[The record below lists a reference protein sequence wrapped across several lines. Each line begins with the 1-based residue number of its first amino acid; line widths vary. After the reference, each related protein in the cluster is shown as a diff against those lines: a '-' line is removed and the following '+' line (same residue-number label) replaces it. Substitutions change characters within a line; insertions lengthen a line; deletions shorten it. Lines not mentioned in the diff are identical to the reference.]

1 MPDTDADTDVTAAA
15 SARPAAEAVRELNHR
30 THPANSY
37 FGPEY
42 PADVYDVLGAL
53 HVGTQR
59 LPQPVGQLGQFPER
73 EAEAGRVAAPS
84 GVFAGDVPAAAATAG
99 ERLDR
104 AAALARQLTQALR
117 NAQLAVSGLAYAGAT
132 TTRTAGEPV
141 RGRPGG
147 VLNVRNGRD
156 VRRLAGH
163 PPGVRPHPGH
173 AERAG
178 RLLGWLDAGAASV
191 EGDPLADSDA
201 FTPAA
206 RDRWAYL
213 LTVAKAA
220 PATVDV
226 SLAALVALGECLGL
240 GPPDVARVDQPARAS
255 RAGPASAATLC
266 GPAAGTGGDRPP
278 ELAQGG
284 VRGRDR
290 LGLRPQGALLGHPQ
304 HRPGRLPGV

>member
-1 MPDTDADTDVTAAA
+1 MDGQDQCAPVRGRA
-15 SARPAAEAVRELNHR
+15 ARPRRLAHRRRRLLSRPDPRSADARHRRRHRRYGRGVGPPGRRGGAGAEPPHPPSELLLRAGVPGRRLRRARRPPRRHSAAPPARRAAGAV
-30 THPANSY
+30 P
-37 FGPEY
+37 
-42 PADVYDVLGAL
+42 GA
-53 HVGTQR
+53 G
-59 LPQPVGQLGQFPER
+59 
-73 EAEAGRVAAPS
+73 GRGRPGRRPS

-240 GPPDVARVDQPARAS
+240 GPPDVARVDQPARAP
-255 RAGPASAATLC
+255 RAGPASATS
-266 GPAAGTGGDRPP
+266 AARET
-278 ELAQGG
+278 
-284 VRGRDR
+284 
-290 LGLRPQGALLGHPQ
+290 
-304 HRPGRLPGV
+304 